1 MVSWKGGT
9 HETSHKGFCVW
20 AFPQK
25 TFFSEQVVGGGGEG
39 SGRKENT
46 TNSGPVIPAAVKGM
60 NDEVGRKF

>member
-1 MVSWKGGT
+1 MKRAIKAFVSGHFHRKL
-9 HETSHKGFCVW
+9 
-20 AFPQK
+20 
-25 TFFSEQVVGGGGEG
+25 FFLSRLLGEGEEG